1 MYFDPYQ
8 VLGVSRDASEEEIKK
23 AYRALS
29 RKYHPDANVNN
40 PNKAQAEER
49 FKQVQQAYDQIMKA
63 RAGGYDAGSGYGPG
77 SSRGYQ
83 NQGGQGY
90 GGQSSYGGYSYRGSQ
105 GGYGGF
111 GSQGGFGGFYGF
123 GGGRQTVNEDFDEAT
138 GQMQAARN
146 YINAGH
152 YAEAL
157 NVLAGIRDRTAR
169 WYYFAAV
176 ANEGAGNKVNA
187 LNYAQKAVELEPS
200 NTEYCN
206 YLDQLQ
212 YGGSWYQTFGSGY
225 GYGRPAGGVGNLCLK
240 FWLLQMI
247 LNCLCRCGF

>member
-29 RKYHPDANVNN
+29 RKYHPDANINN
-40 PNKAQAEER
+40 PNKGQAEER
-49 FKQVQQAYDQIMKA
+49 FKQVQQAYAQIMKE
-63 RAGGYDAGSGYGPG
+63 RSGDYSGQGYTGSGFGGFGQGFGSQGSQNTYGGQGNYSGYG
-77 SSRGYQ
+77 
-83 NQGGQGY
+83 N
-90 GGQSSYGGYSYRGSQ
+90 Q

-111 GSQGGFGGFYGF
+111 GGFGNFWQNTGGFHVNDDYEES
-123 GGGRQTVNEDFDEAT
+123 TV
-138 GQMQAARN
+138 QMQAARN

-157 NVLAGIRDRTAR
+157 HVLAEMRERTAR

-176 ANEGAGNKVNA
+176 ANEGAGNKANA
-187 LNYAQKAVELEPS
+187 LNYAKQAVELEPG

-206 YLDQLQ
+206 YLDKLQ
-212 YGGSWYQTFGSGY
+212 YGGNWYQNFGQGY
-225 GYGRPAGGVGNLCLK
+225 GYGRPGESVGGFCIKLWILQILC
-240 FWLLQMI
+240 
-247 LNCLCRCGF
+247 NCFCRCGL